1 MKKLFIIK
9 KFLPLLMFLFI
20 ILTPLI
26 SQAAGSITVTPQPKQ
41 TESFRVSSGFAS
53 SQGEAGL
60 ATIIAGG
67 IQIVLSLLGILFII
81 LMIISGFKWMTA
93 GGNEEQVTKARKN
106 ITSAIFGLFII
117 LAAYAVTWFIFYYM
131 PLTAA
136 APGAGGGGT
145 TSG

>member
-9 KFLPLLMFLFI
+9 KFLPLLMFIFI
-20 ILTPLI
+20 ILTPLV
-26 SQAAGSITVTPQPKQ
+26 SQGVTVTPQPNQ
-41 TESFRVSSGFAS
+41 TNAFRESSGFAA